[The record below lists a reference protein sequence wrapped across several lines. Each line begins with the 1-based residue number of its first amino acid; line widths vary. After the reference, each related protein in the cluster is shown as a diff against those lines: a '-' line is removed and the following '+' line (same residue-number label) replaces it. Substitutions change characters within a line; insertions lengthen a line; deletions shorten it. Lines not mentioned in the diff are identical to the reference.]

1 MFQSAEIIG
10 RNQYDFAKN
19 LYDQASEEVTGKVDY
34 RLSYLDMPTVE
45 VLLLLF
51 RPPPTHFL
59 RLLLLMVPK
68 SISAK
73 LLLDIP
79 SLLEQLMAQE

>member
-19 LYDQASEEVTGKVDY
+19 LYDQAAEEVTGKVDY

-45 VLLLLF
+45 VFLLLLPF
-51 RPPPTHFL
+51 RPLYFS
-59 RLLLLMVPK
+59 RLPLLTVPK
-68 SISAK
+68 LISAK
-73 LLLDIP
+73 LLLDTP
-79 SLLEQLMAQE
+79 SLLGQLMAQE